1 MLGIF
6 TIFILQ
12 CLVVGIGLAE
22 LVFRYP
28 NFLRIFQYAGAAY
41 LIYLAYHFFRASA
54 IKEED
59 KQTGQDLGFK
69 EGAILELLNFKA
81 FVVQATMFSLFLDP
95 AKPQWLQVL
104 LLTAFLVTIGAA
116 SALIWVLGGDLLGRF
131 LRTEK
136 VAIWQ
141 GRVFGTILLLVALWM
156 ILRA

>member
-6 TIFILQ
+6 TIFVLQ
-12 CLVVGIGLAE
+12 CLLVGIGLAE

-28 NFLRIFQYAGAAY
+28 SFLRIFQYAGAAY
-41 LIYLAYHFFRASA
+41 LIYLAYHFFRASPL
-54 IKEED
+54 KEEE
-59 KQTGQDLGFK
+59 KQTGQGLGFK

-104 LLTAFLVTIGAA
+104 LLTALLVTIGAA

-136 VAIWQ
+136 VVIWQ
-141 GRVFGTILLLVALWM
+141 GRVFGSILLIVALWM
-156 ILRA
+156 IVRA